1 MRKRSSHAL
10 AVVVGLLFAGV
21 FVYGTQPK
29 PNYRV
34 TRLSANAVGV
44 SCLNGGDP
52 TGRKV
57 GDVLIL
63 TCGE

>member
-1 MRKRSSHAL
+1 MKSLTYVGAL
-10 AVVVGLLFAGV
+10 LAALLFAAA
-21 FVYGTQPK
+21 FAYGTQPK